1 MRITHAFTCTGPY
14 AILIML
20 GIKRVENRSV
30 MPPGGCGRCAVS
42 CSKSFCREE
51 YGNFV
56 RWASRVLPSGDFD
69 GIPAWT
75 DVQDWPGR
83 IVGTCTCVGRGRN
96 DLRLSAEEDVG
107 GCGAGLSWDEGYPYW
122 WDLSEVACL
131 DCPIVCRGNVGMWQ
145 LPRELVPSVTQA
157 DELARSVGV
166 TIACA
171 DDARRI
177 FRAALPL
184 VGANEGFFV
193 LPLDAQNRTLAAPTL
208 VSLGTTEA
216 TVVRPRDVFRSA
228 LSKGADAIIV
238 AHNHPSGNVAFS
250 PQDRHLTETLKG
262 LGESLGIRI
271 LDHLVLV
278 K

>member
-1 MRITHAFTCTGPY
+1 M
-14 AILIML
+14 
-20 GIKRVENRSV
+20 
-30 MPPGGCGRCAVS
+30 
-42 CSKSFCREE
+42 
-51 YGNFV
+51 
-56 RWASRVLPSGDFD
+56 
-69 GIPAWT
+69 
-75 DVQDWPGR
+75 
-83 IVGTCTCVGRGRN
+83 
-96 DLRLSAEEDVG
+96 
-107 GCGAGLSWDEGYPYW
+107 
-122 WDLSEVACL
+122 
-131 DCPIVCRGNVGMWQ
+131 
-145 LPRELVPSVTQA
+145 
-157 DELARSVGV
+157 